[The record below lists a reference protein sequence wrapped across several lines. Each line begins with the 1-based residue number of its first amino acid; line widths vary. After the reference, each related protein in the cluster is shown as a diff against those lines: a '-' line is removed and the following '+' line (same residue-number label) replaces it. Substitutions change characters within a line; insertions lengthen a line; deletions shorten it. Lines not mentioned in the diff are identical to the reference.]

1 MAYQGN
7 APAYRSTPTTK
18 DTFSGD
24 GTTTAFTLSKA
35 TSTNN
40 ARVVVANVIQDPNV
54 AYTISYKTL
63 TFTSAPPSGTD
74 NIYVVHLGPAQAIIG
89 NALADLT
96 NVSSAA
102 PADGNA
108 LVYDSA
114 TAVWKPGTA
123 GATGA
128 GGDAI
133 FWENGQTV
141 TTDYTITNG
150 MNAMS
155 AGPITIASGV
165 TVTVGTGETWTV
177 V

>member
-24 GTTTAFTLSKA
+24 GSTTSFTLSKA
-35 TSTNN
+35 TSATN
-40 ARVVVANVIQDPNV
+40 ARVVVDNVIQDPNV
-54 AYTISYKTL
+54 AYTVTGTTL

-96 NVSSAA
+96 NVSSAT

-108 LVYDSA
+108 LVYDNA
-114 TAVWKPGTA
+114 TALWKPGTA

-155 AGPITIASGV
+155 AGPITIAPGV
-165 TVTVGTGETWTV
+165 TVTVGAGETWTV